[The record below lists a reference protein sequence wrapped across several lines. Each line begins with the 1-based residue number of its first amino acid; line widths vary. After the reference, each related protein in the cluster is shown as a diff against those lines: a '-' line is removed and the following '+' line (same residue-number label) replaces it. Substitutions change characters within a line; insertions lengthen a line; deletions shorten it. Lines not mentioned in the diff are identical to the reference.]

1 MTGAQNLSGPMT
13 ISWAGAQEPQPGG
26 TTLGW
31 CEGWDLPLLVLG
43 VLTGYHFST
52 SCLPVTV
59 ATGMLTKPT

>member
-13 ISWAGAQEPQPGG
+13 ISWPGG